1 MKKILFRCDSS
12 STIGLGHVKR
22 CLVLATRLKELN
34 KNLKIYFS
42 TQNLFGNI
50 NEEILKLGFSIYS
63 IENNRVSSIENLINE
78 LKIDLLIIDS
88 YEIDINFETELK
100 LNNPN
105 LKILSFDD
113 MIKPHKSDI
122 ILNHGI
128 QAKKSYYKK
137 LVPKNCKILCG
148 SEYTLLRDEFF
159 KKYNKKI
166 EKNSVAII
174 LGGNDI
180 LNLSSKITDLLLEI
194 NNKYKITVITTS
206 VNPNIDKLNP
216 KLEILIDISNIAE
229 VLSYKELIICS
240 SSGALF
246 EVISLRKKF
255 INIEVAQNQKV
266 VSNFL
271 EKKRIKT
278 TIKAE
283 NLSLKE
289 LEKKIDYINKKDVY
303 KKLDLKFSK
312 YKLVKKI
319 LEEIK

>member
-1 MKKILFRCDSS
+1 M
-12 STIGLGHVKR
+12 
-22 CLVLATRLKELN
+22 
-34 KNLKIYFS
+34 
-42 TQNLFGNI
+42 
-50 NEEILKLGFSIYS
+50 
-63 IENNRVSSIENLINE
+63 
-78 LKIDLLIIDS
+78 
-88 YEIDINFETELK
+88 
-100 LNNPN
+100 
-105 LKILSFDD
+105 
-113 MIKPHKSDI
+113 
-122 ILNHGI
+122 
-128 QAKKSYYKK
+128 
-137 LVPKNCKILCG
+137 
-148 SEYTLLRDEFF
+148 
-159 KKYNKKI
+159 
-166 EKNSVAII
+166 
-174 LGGNDI
+174 
-180 LNLSSKITDLLLEI
+180 EI
-194 NNKYKITVITTS
+194 NNKYKITIITTS

-240 SSGALF
+240 SSGVLF